1 VVAGIMAVV
10 IGGSIVLFSANPED
24 TFVWGGTIGT
34 LILLVAYLL
43 TTIGAIRLIFIQ
55 RKMDVPSWQIV
66 IPLAAIVLLGY
77 TLYRNVIPYPPS
89 GSAAHW
95 LPIVSGG
102 WLLIGIIAIIVAP
115 AATQRMG
122 IKLTE
127 MDGIAAAKASNPT
140 GPPSDSSILLEGGA
154 G

>member
-1 VVAGIMAVV
+1 VF
-10 IGGSIVLFSANPED
+10 FSANAED

-43 TTIGAIRLIFIQ
+43 TTIGAIRLIFVQ
-55 RKMDVPSWQIV
+55 RKMAVPAWQIV

-95 LPIVSGG
+95 LPVVSGG
-102 WLLIGIIAIIVAP
+102 WLLAGILAVLAAP
-115 AATQRMG
+115 ATARRMG
-122 IKLTE
+122 VKLGE
-127 MDGIAAAKASNPT
+127 MEGIAAAKAAPAQPAAD
-140 GPPSDSSILLEGGA
+140 GVLLEGGA